1 MSDGIKLCNSDDQ
14 CEGFM
19 INTDENWQKKFS
31 NNGMQIVQLFGQGV
45 TLTHNQMWRTFK
57 KQR

>member
-1 MSDGIKLCNSDDQ
+1 
-14 CEGFM
+14 M

-45 TLTHNQMWRTFK
+45 TLTQNQMWRTFK